1 MKPIRLDPDD
11 KQLQQTA
18 LGLLAAGD
26 WGGLTALARA
36 LPPQSAYA
44 MLQLLAEAAP
54 LTADVSHL
62 IASKDAMD
70 LTVAG
75 ALLHGRAV
83 RHRGVGMA
91 EDVTEDQWELYIPTL
106 AHAQEL
112 LAEANRRAPELGLA
126 AAWRVSAFIDATE
139 EQKDEAEIALRRAT
153 GIPVSGLSRLITMR
167 SEKWGG
173 SHDEMWRVVADYAE
187 AALPGSLA
195 LIAKAHFEQWLWY
208 SAFDE
213 GPDAAATAEAYLHRK
228 DVREDLIEASK
239 RVLAARE
246 PSDPRAILLA
256 DNAFAAT
263 FWTSESAKDAR
274 PHLQRMGRNIDRT
287 VWLFENPRL
296 ALNVARARAWLL
308 PV

>member
-153 GIPVSGLSRLITMR
+153 GIPVSGLLRLISMR

-173 SHDEMWRVVADYAE
+173 WWR
-187 AALPGSLA
+187 
-195 LIAKAHFEQWLWY
+195 I
-208 SAFDE
+208 
-213 GPDAAATAEAYLHRK
+213 
-228 DVREDLIEASK
+228 
-239 RVLAARE
+239 
-246 PSDPRAILLA
+246 
-256 DNAFAAT
+256 
-263 FWTSESAKDAR
+263 
-274 PHLQRMGRNIDRT
+274 M
-287 VWLFENPRL
+287 PRL
-296 ALNVARARAWLL
+296 PCPARSPSSPRRISSNGSGIRRSMRV
-308 PV
+308 PMPRPRQKPICTERTCGRI